1 MANNT
6 LNNSIDEID
15 DLKLDELFFEKKYES
30 KYRLIKSNRDKDA
43 ILFNGYYYNH
53 QRDNKNSRVFKCRQK
68 NGKKECTGTF
78 TLMNDDS
85 YSCKSHQCA
94 QLMPIQCDI
103 MIINAEIEAEILRRP
118 TLSIKKLYDEKEVEL
133 TIKYDAKQVA
143 KYWPQF
149 DSVDSA
155 FFSYKNKLVP
165 ALPDNID
172 DLKDL
177 PQNYKVTTDNRRF
190 LSSPIELFSKLII
203 MASLIGLTI
212 LSKSKKWYC
221 DGTFKSSPKFYYQHY
236 IIHGS
241 FKHF

>member
-43 ILFNGYYYNH
+43 ILFNGLAIINVTTKILESSNV
-53 QRDNKNSRVFKCRQK
+53 DKKW
-68 NGKKECTGTF
+68 KKECTGKF
-78 TLMNDDS
+78 TLMNDDY

-203 MASLIGLTI
+203 MASLIGTPI
-212 LSKSKKWYC
+212 N
-221 DGTFKSSPKFYYQHY
+221 
-236 IIHGS
+236 
-241 FKHF
+241 